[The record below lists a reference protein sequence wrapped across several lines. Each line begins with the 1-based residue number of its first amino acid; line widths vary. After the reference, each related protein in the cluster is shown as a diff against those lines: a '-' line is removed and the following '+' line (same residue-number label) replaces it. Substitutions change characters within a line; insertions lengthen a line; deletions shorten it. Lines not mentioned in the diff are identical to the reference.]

1 MTSPT
6 PHDTNLP
13 ETLEEDTLRWLF
25 GDGEE
30 DPGPLVDLGAK
41 TPAMDA
47 WLDRFE
53 RDYRAMKS
61 SITSQDSEAL
71 ARLAALREEIRRR
84 RENPIV
90 WPAVDNIRS
99 LDAARMRSNKRRNGV
114 VIGGVIL
121 AIAAAALFIV
131 NGIGRGPR
139 EVDAQMANNLVKSVD
154 SLNAPGFGFAGES
167 APSARDRGFLLGAIA
182 DLARPRKATGQT
194 AEAEM
199 TLARELT
206 DRALAGLEAPEDPNA
221 RVQRALGGCGAILS
235 DPNERAACESGFAD
249 YLKRRDAY

>member
-1 MTSPT
+1 MNAPNPDS
-6 PHDTNLP
+6 NLP

-53 RDYRAMKS
+53 GDYRALKRAL
-61 SITSQDSEAL
+61 TTKDSEAL
-71 ARLAALREEIRRR
+71 ARLASLRDEIRHRR
-84 RENPIV
+84 ANPIV
-90 WPAVDNIRS
+90 WPAVDNVRS
-99 LDAARMRSNKRRNGV
+99 LDAARLRSNKRRNGV
-114 VIGGVIL
+114 IIGGVIL

-131 NGIGRGPR
+131 NGIGRGAR
-139 EVDAQMANNLVKSVD
+139 EVDAQMANNLIKSVE
-154 SLNAPGFGFAGES
+154 SLNTQGFGFAGEN

-194 AEAEM
+194 ADAEM
-199 TLARELT
+199 SLAR
-206 DRALAGLEAPEDPNA
+206 
-221 RVQRALGGCGAILS
+221 
-235 DPNERAACESGFAD
+235 
-249 YLKRRDAY
+249 